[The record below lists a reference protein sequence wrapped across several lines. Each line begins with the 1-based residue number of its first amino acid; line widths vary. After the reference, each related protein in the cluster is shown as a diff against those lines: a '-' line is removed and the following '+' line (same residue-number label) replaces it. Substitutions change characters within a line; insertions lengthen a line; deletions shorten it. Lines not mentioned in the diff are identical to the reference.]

1 MKTKILVVDD
11 DPMIG
16 EMLKFMLDSKGYVAV
31 ISDKPE
37 QTIHNILQNDID
49 LVMLDQFIFGVS
61 GLEVCKELKENI
73 TTAHVPVV
81 MMSALSEVEKKCLKA
96 GAKYFISK
104 PFEMNTLIST
114 IENILKQ
121 TNV

>member
-1 MKTKILVVDD
+1 MKMKKILVVDD
-11 DPMIG
+11 DLIIG

-61 GLEVCKELKENI
+61 GIEVCKGLKENEN
-73 TTAHVPVV
+73 TAHVPIL
-81 MMSALSEVEKKCLKA
+81 MMSAYSTIKKKCLIA
-96 GAKYFISK
+96 GATDFISK
-104 PFEMNTLIST
+104 PFEMKILFSKIGT
-114 IENILKQ
+114 ILTQ
-121 TNV
+121 S